1 MHVLGVLK
9 PDGALRRAPGAH
21 ILKGLLDSGLGQFL
35 TFKQVDLPASMLEQ
49 HYSHVQGRDF
59 YPWMID
65 LLTGAPAYVAL
76 IETTPDALDRLR
88 KLLGYTRAHQAHPRS
103 LRYRF
108 APFGGMNGFHLSED
122 EQAAETEVGL
132 WTQALDL
139 QPGQFTVTIEAYVR
153 QYAHG
158 ADNTFPLRES
168 CLEIKGKGQP
178 IQTQDVARLRRL
190 MEQECIEAAP
200 AQVDWLA
207 QKLAEG
213 CFLGEVKNPPTYLND
228 DLFA

>member
-9 PDGALRRAPGAH
+9 PDGALRRAPGAQ
-21 ILKGLLDSGLGQFL
+21 ILHGLLDSGLGQFL
-35 TFKQVDLPASMLEQ
+35 TFKQVDLPAAMLEQ

-65 LLTGAPAYVAL
+65 LLTGSPAWVAL

-88 KLLGYTRAHQAHPRS
+88 KLLGYTRAHQAHPKS

-122 EQAAETEVGL
+122 VQAAEAEVDL
-132 WTQALDL
+132 WTQTLDL
-139 QPGQFTVTIEAYVR
+139 QPGQFTVTPEAYVC
-153 QYAHG
+153 QYAGG
-158 ADNTFPLRES
+158 ADYTYSLREI
-168 CLEIKGKGQP
+168 CLAIKDKGKP
-178 IQTQDVARLRRL
+178 IQTQDVARLRHL
-190 MEQECIEAAP
+190 MAEECVDAAP
-200 AQVDWLA
+200 AQIDWLA

-213 CFLGEVKNPPTYLND
+213 CFLGEVKNPPIHLSD